1 VAGLAAV
8 FGSGAMTNSIEEIER
23 ADCVL
28 IIGSNTSVAHPLI
41 ATRVYRAKA
50 RGAKVIVADPRKI
63 PIVLQSDLHLQQ
75 NLGTDVALI
84 NGLMHIILKKGWQD
98 QAFVDERTEKVEEL
112 KKVVEGYSPEKVSE
126 ITGIPAADLEKAAEF
141 YAKAERGTILYT
153 MGITQH
159 TTGVDNVK
167 SLANLAMITGN
178 IGKESTG
185 VNPLRGQNNVQG
197 ACDMGGLPNVY
208 SGYQAVTDPAAR
220 QKFEE
225 AWRAKLPEKVGLTA
239 TEMFPA
245 VLDGRVKGM
254 IILGENPMVSDP
266 DSHHIEKALRALDFL
281 LVIDIFPTPTS
292 ELAHVV
298 LPGASFAEKE
308 GTFTNTERRVQ
319 MVRKA
324 VEPPGASKPD
334 WRIIQE
340 ISNHFG
346 YPMDYESPRAILE
359 EIARLTPSYGGIS
372 YDRLQGDGLLW
383 PCPNPEHSGTKFLH
397 QGRFSRGK
405 GLFTP
410 IEFKPAAETP
420 DEVYPF
426 QLTTGRIHVHYH
438 TGTMTRNS
446 PSLERE
452 VKECFLEMN
461 SEDGRELGITDGDS
475 VKVQSRRGA
484 VETKVKL
491 TPSVSKKVVF
501 MPFHFIESRAN
512 ILTNPIFD
520 PIAKIPEF
528 KVCSVKIEKVGARS
542 DKTAIPTS
550 PPAS

>member
-23 ADCVL
+23 ADCVF

-41 ATRVYRAKA
+41 ATRVFRAKA
-50 RGAKVIVADPRKI
+50 KGARVIVADPRKI

-84 NGLMHIILKKGWQD
+84 NGLIHIILKKGWQN
-98 QAFVDERTEKVEEL
+98 QAFIDERTENFEEL
-112 KKVVEGYSPEKVSE
+112 RKVVENYSPEKVSD
-126 ITGIPAADLEKAAEF
+126 ITGIPVADLEKAAEWF
-141 YAKAERGTILYT
+141 AKAEHGSILYT

-167 SLANLAMITGN
+167 SLANLAMLTGN

-208 SGYQAVTDPAAR
+208 TGYQAVTDPAAR

-225 AWRAKLPEKVGLTA
+225 AWGAKLPDKVGLTA

-245 VLDGRVKGM
+245 VLDGGVKGM

-266 DSHHIEKALRALDFL
+266 DSLHVEKALRALDFL

-292 ELAHVV
+292 EVAHVV

-340 ISNHFG
+340 LSNHFG
-346 YPMDYESPRAILE
+346 YPMDYESPRAIME

-372 YDRLQGDGLLW
+372 YDRLQGDGLQW
-383 PCPNPEHSGTKFLH
+383 PCPNSEHPGTKFLH

-405 GLFTP
+405 GLLTP
-410 IEFKPAAETP
+410 IEYKPAAETP
-420 DEVYPF
+420 DKDYPF

-461 SEDGRELGITDGDS
+461 SEDGRELGITDGDP
-475 VKVQSRRGA
+475 VRVQSRRGS

-528 KVCSVKIEKVGARS
+528 KVCAVKIERVEKESISSAVA
-542 DKTAIPTS
+542 P
-550 PPAS
+550 

>member
-1 VAGLAAV
+1 MAGLAAV

-23 ADCVL
+23 ADCIF
-28 IIGSNTSVAHPLI
+28 IIGSNTSVTHPLI

-50 RGAKVIVADPRKI
+50 KGAKVVVADPRKI
-63 PIVLQSDLHLQQ
+63 PIVMQADLHLQQ
-75 NLGTDVALI
+75 RLGTDAALI
-84 NGLMHIILKKGWQD
+84 NGLLHIILKNGWQD
-98 QAFVDERTEKVEEL
+98 QAFIDERTENVEGL
-112 KKVVEGYSPEKVSE
+112 KKVIEQYPPEKVSE
-126 ITGIPAADLEKAAEF
+126 ITGIPVADLEKAAEY
-141 YAKAERGTILYT
+141 YAKAEHATILYT

-167 SLANLAMITGN
+167 SLANLAMLTGN
-178 IGKESTG
+178 LGKESAG

-208 SGYQAVTDPAAR
+208 TGYQAVTDPAVK

-225 AWRAKLPEKVGLTA
+225 AWGANLSDKVGLAA

-245 VLDGRVKGM
+245 MLEGKMKGLV
-254 IILGENPMVSDP
+254 ILGENPVVSDA
-266 DSHHIEKALRALDFL
+266 DSHHVEKALKALDFL

-308 GTFTNTERRVQ
+308 GTFSNTERRVQ

-324 VEPPGASKPD
+324 VDPPGEAKPD

-340 ISNHFG
+340 LSNRFG
-346 YPMDYESPRAILE
+346 FPMDYESPRSVME
-359 EIARLTPSYGGIS
+359 EIARLTPSYAGITF
-372 YDRLQGDGLLW
+372 DRLQGDGLLW
-383 PCPNPEHSGTKFLH
+383 PCPNQDHPGTKFLH
-397 QGRFSRGK
+397 QGRFTRGK
-405 GLFTP
+405 GLFSA
-410 IEFKPAAETP
+410 IEYKPPAEVAD
-420 DEVYPF
+420 DEFPF

-452 VKECFLEMN
+452 SNECFLEMN
-461 SEDGRELGITDGDS
+461 PEDAAELGIADGEI
-475 VKVQSRRGA
+475 VRVTSRRG
-484 VETKVKL
+484 
-491 TPSVSKKVVF
+491 SVSTRAKLAGREKRKTVF
-501 MPFHFIESRAN
+501 MPFHFVESRAN

-520 PIAKIPEF
+520 PVAKIPEF
-528 KVCSVKIEKVGARS
+528 KVCAVKIEKKKMES
-542 DKTAIPTS
+542 SPSS
-550 PPAS
+550 PPTN